1 LKFWSLK
8 VDSADQKTQVS
19 TKIKFDVDETIE
31 EALVRIKE
39 KLPIDSSKEYALYIQ
54 GSGVVLKRESRFC
67 DYPQLASEKV
77 SIDNLTCSEIYIG
90 DQSFFRVWTTEDTL
104 ISNRISYYPFSYLV
118 GNDRIEANQH

>member
-1 LKFWSLK
+1 
-8 VDSADQKTQVS
+8 VESADQKTQVT

-54 GSGVVLKRESRFC
+54 GSGAVLKRESRFC

-77 SIDNLTCSEIYIG
+77 SIDN
-90 DQSFFRVWTTEDTL
+90 
-104 ISNRISYYPFSYLV
+104 
-118 GNDRIEANQH
+118 